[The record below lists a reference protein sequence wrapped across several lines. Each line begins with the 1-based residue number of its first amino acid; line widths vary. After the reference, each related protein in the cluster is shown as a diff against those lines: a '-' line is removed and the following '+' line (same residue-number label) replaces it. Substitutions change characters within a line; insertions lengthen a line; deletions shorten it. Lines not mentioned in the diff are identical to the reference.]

1 MMKNRQFMRIMQL
14 VSVIFSLEAGF
25 AVGLDDVCISFCTKG
40 PDRYADGSTVL
51 DGECYALVWSKD
63 GFFEGFTAGGQC
75 IDTNDLTVLV
85 APVASRGCCPKVLF
99 QIDAEMA
106 AKLSDGRYA
115 VYLLDTRVSTDGT
128 VKPAGVNGVKP
139 VLMNGYGEA
148 SGEIVLKTDLTG
160 FADIKE
166 KAAVDGD
173 ASQVVSTVA
182 AADGGCKQ
190 PKVKKIEVTGDK
202 VYLTVENLDG
212 FMRVQGG
219 ADVKA
224 GETTGVAVKTGGT
237 AEDTVL
243 VMPKTG
249 DSGFF
254 RVIRSR

>member
-1 MMKNRQFMRIMQL
+1 MKNSKFMRIL
-14 VSVIFSLEAGF
+14 RLFSVIFSVQAGF
-25 AVGLDDVCISFCTKG
+25 AGGLDDVCISFCTKG

-63 GFFEGFTAGGQC
+63 GVFEGFTAGGQC

-85 APVASRGCCPKVLF
+85 APVANGGCCPKVLF
-99 QIDAEMA
+99 QIKAEMA

-115 VYLLDTRVSTDGT
+115 VYLLDTRVSSNGT
-128 VKPAGVNGVKP
+128 VKPAGVEGVRP

-148 SGEIVLKTDLTG
+148 SGEVVLKTGGVG
-160 FADIKE
+160 FAE
-166 KAAVDGD
+166 LNGRMSGDGD

-182 AADGGCKQ
+182 AADAGCVQ
-190 PKVKKIEVTGDK
+190 PKIRKIELSGDK

-237 AEDTVL
+237 SEDTVL

>member
-1 MMKNRQFMRIMQL
+1 MMKNSRFMRIL
-14 VSVIFSLEAGF
+14 RLFSVIFSVQAGF
-25 AVGLDDVCISFCTKG
+25 AGGLDDVCVSFCTKG

-63 GFFEGFTAGGQC
+63 GVFEGFTAGGQC

-99 QIDAEMA
+99 QIDAETA

-148 SGEIVLKTDLTG
+148 SGEIAIKTDRTG

-166 KAAVDGD
+166 KAAGDGD
-173 ASQVVSTVA
+173 ASQVASAVA

-190 PKVKKIEVTGDK
+190 PKVKKIEVAGDK

-224 GETTGVAVKTGGT
+224 GETTGVAVKTGGS
-237 AEDTVL
+237 ADDAVL